1 MINHECPSCNYKIGF
16 FRKFL
21 LMDHRYKNFAKC
33 KNCKATLKVPT
44 WFYFVNVI
52 QAIILFVFVIVFGV
66 SFAWFFGVIF
76 TTTLFFENLLLPII
90 LVD

>member
-1 MINHECPSCNYKIGF
+1 MINHECPNCNYKIGF

-33 KNCKATLKVPT
+33 KKCNERLKVPT

-52 QAIILFVFVIVFGV
+52 QAIILFILVVIFGI
-66 SFAWFFGVIF
+66 SSAWFFGTLFIII
-76 TTTLFFENLLLPII
+76 LFFENLFLPII
-90 LVD
+90 LVE